1 MIYPS
6 EKKLDKYLEVERK
19 EAYEKASPEHEQ
31 SKDKQDILL
40 EKNPKDVDKINR
52 AMTPENLTQDHM
64 KRLDIHDRTNLYVPI
79 KEI

>member
-1 MIYPS
+1 M
-6 EKKLDKYLEVERK
+6 ERK

-40 EKNPKDVDKINR
+40 EKNPKDADEINR